1 MTKQDLRRFYVY
13 AFTRSQNSEYGK
25 KGSPYYVGKGS
36 GNRAWCNSRRGF
48 QRPKD
53 DSRII
58 VLRAGLLE
66 SEAFEW
72 ESFYIRH
79 YGRIDIGTG
88 ILRNLTDG
96 GEGTSGRKA
105 SLETRQKIS
114 QATKG
119 NKKWLGRRHTPEARA
134 KMSRTK
140 TGKKGKPLSRRHRNM
155 LYQSTLRYLYEF
167 IDSNGEIYI
176 TDNIQDF
183 ARQYNLDYSHLSKV
197 AHGKRAR
204 HKSWTG
210 RIAEVLR

>member
-1 MTKQDLRRFYVY
+1 MTKKDSRRFYVY
-13 AFTRSQNSEYGK
+13 AFTRSQCSEHGK

-36 GNRAWCNSRRGF
+36 ENRAWCNSRRGF

-58 VLRAGLLE
+58 LLRAGLLE

-72 ESFYIRH
+72 ERFYIKH
-79 YGRIDIGTG
+79 YGRINIGTG

-105 SLETRQKIS
+105 SPETRQKIS

-119 NKKWLGRRHTPEARA
+119 NQRSLGRRHSPETRA
-134 KMSRTK
+134 KISRAK
-140 TGKKGKPLSRRHRNM
+140 TGKKGKPLSRHHRNM
-155 LYQSTLRYLYEF
+155 LYQATLRYLHEF
-167 IDSNGEIYI
+167 IDPDGEVYI

-197 AHGKRAR
+197 AHGKRPR
-204 HKSWTG
+204 HKGWTG
-210 RIAEVLR
+210 KIAEVLR